1 MKSRF
6 YLSTQ
11 VSIAQPLQQSSTD
24 CLYPCDE
31 CTLKGYAHPFAF
43 VYPSDLNLEDLSAR
57 RASSSSQFG
66 RLHDALPWHIRG
78 ALRSWF
84 CVANHSFT
92 GQGVW
97 TAARL
102 AQMSSRTPGGKT
114 LLKRSIWIFSS
125 FEATSSPDRKESAVT
140 YIIQII
146 PCNGENMLFVD

>member
-11 VSIAQPLQQSSTD
+11 VSTAQPLQQSSTD

-57 RASSSSQFG
+57 RASSSSQFREVTW
-66 RLHDALPWHIRG
+66 RLTLAHTRCSAFMVCLAD
-78 ALRSWF
+78 
-84 CVANHSFT
+84 HSFT

-114 LLKRSIWIFSS
+114 LLKRSIWIFHRLKQHLLQTEKNLLSHTS
-125 FEATSSPDRKESAVT
+125 FRSFHAMVRTC
-140 YIIQII
+140 Y
-146 PCNGENMLFVD
+146 L